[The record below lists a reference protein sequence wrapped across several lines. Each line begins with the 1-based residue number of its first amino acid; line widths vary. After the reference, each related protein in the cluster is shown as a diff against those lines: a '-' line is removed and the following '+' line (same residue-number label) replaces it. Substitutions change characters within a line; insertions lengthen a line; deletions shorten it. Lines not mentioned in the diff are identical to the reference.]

1 MINPDTENLILIP
14 SDDIVQLEIENVIRV
29 RNENQ
34 ILKTSI
40 LLIIVLTIIII
51 TNYNTKIQDER
62 NKFKKTFSN
71 KQYVITKH
79 YNTA

>member
-1 MINPDTENLILIP
+1 MINPDLENLILIP
-14 SDDIVQLEIENVIRV
+14 NDDIVQLEIENVIRV

-62 NKFKKTFSN
+62 NK
-71 KQYVITKH
+71 KH
-79 YNTA
+79 L

>member
-1 MINPDTENLILIP
+1 MINPDIENLSFIPNENLI
-14 SDDIVQLEIENVIRV
+14 QLDIENITMVKK
-29 RNENQ
+29 ENT

-62 NKFKKTFSN
+62 NK
-71 KQYVITKH
+71 KH
-79 YNTA
+79 L

>member
-14 SDDIVQLEIENVIRV
+14 NDELVQIEIENVMRV

-40 LLIIVLTIIII
+40 LVIIVLTIIII

-62 NKFKKTFSN
+62 NK
-71 KQYVITKH
+71 KH
-79 YNTA
+79 L

>member
-14 SDDIVQLEIENVIRV
+14 SDDIVQLEIENVMRV

-62 NKFKKTFSN
+62 IPKGSKTACSTILF
-71 KQYVITKH
+71 VVGVFLF
-79 YNTA
+79 

>member
-14 SDDIVQLEIENVIRV
+14 SDDIVQLEIENVMRV

-40 LLIIVLTIIII
+40 ILIIVLTIIII
-51 TNYNTKIQDER
+51 TNYNNKIQDER
-62 NKFKKTFSN
+62 NK
-71 KQYVITKH
+71 KH
-79 YNTA
+79 L

>member
-1 MINPDTENLILIP
+1 MINPDIENLSFIPNENLI
-14 SDDIVQLEIENVIRV
+14 QLDIENVTMV
-29 RNENQ
+29 KKENT

-62 NKFKKTFSN
+62 NK
-71 KQYVITKH
+71 KH
-79 YNTA
+79 L

>member
-1 MINPDTENLILIP
+1 MINPDTENLILI
-14 SDDIVQLEIENVIRV
+14 SNDELVQIEIENVMRV

-40 LLIIVLTIIII
+40 LVIIVLTIIII

-62 NKFKKTFSN
+62 NK
-71 KQYVITKH
+71 KH
-79 YNTA
+79 L